1 MTNTPVKFS
10 VTSKGT
16 APKGWDLFMCS
27 LKDTNAPADIHLGWK
42 WNKSVEKGDWGSLK
56 DE

>member
-1 MTNTPVKFS
+1 MR
-10 VTSKGT
+10 
-16 APKGWDLFMCS
+16 S
-27 LKDTNAPADIHLGWK
+27 LKDTDAPAYIHLGWK